1 MKIFYFLGGGFDH
14 HGPSNHLMYVKIS
27 KALELGHDVFMICS
41 KVTHGDPKIPEEW
54 KKYPNFKC
62 EAVYQSSPD
71 KKQFAK
77 RYCSQVKYAWDCRK
91 YLRQAKVYD
100 VMFIQS
106 SAAAPFTVSIAKHF
120 GKIPTVWNIQ
130 DMFPGSSIAN
140 GVMTKKWMQKFF
152 YSFQKIAYR
161 KADKITVIS
170 EDMKKSVVE
179 QGVNPNK
186 VEVILNWYNDQIVH
200 EVPWEENKFVKAQN
214 LSKDIFYVQ
223 YAGTVGYNCDYKAFL
238 YIANRLKDEPR
249 IKIQII
255 AFGSQYQQLIDEAKE
270 MGLINIDFL
279 PIQPQEMV
287 SDVYSACSVCYIP
300 LKPGV
305 IWNSVPSKAG
315 LLMACKRPVINS
327 VDAESWY
334 YQDFN
339 ENKIGISVPNT
350 DYEASVKAI
359 RYLFEHPEECKEMG
373 LRAYNYG
380 IKTYASTPHLMHYLE
395 VYKSL
400 VNHVK

>member
-1 MKIFYFLGGGFDH
+1 MKIFYFFSGGFDH
-14 HGPSNHLMYVKIS
+14 HGPSNHLMYAKIS
-27 KALELGHDVFMICS
+27 KALELGNEVFMICS
-41 KVTHGDPKIPEEW
+41 KVTYGDPMIPVEW
-54 KKYPNFKC
+54 KNNPLFKY
-62 EAVYQSSPD
+62 EAVYQMTPA
-71 KKQFAK
+71 KNQFMK
-77 RYCSQVKYAWDCRK
+77 RYYSLAKYAWDCRK
-91 YLRQAKVYD
+91 YLKLARDYD

-106 SAAAPFTVSIAKHF
+106 SAAAPFTVSIAKHY
-120 GKIPTVWNIQ
+120 GKIPAVWNIQ

-140 GVMTKKWMQKFF
+140 GVMTKRWMQKFF
-152 YSFQKIAYR
+152 YAFQKIAYR

-179 QGVNPNK
+179 QGVSPDK

-200 EVPWEENKFVKAQN
+200 EVPWEENRFVKEQN

-249 IKIQII
+249 IRIQII
-255 AFGSQYQQLIDEAKE
+255 AFGSQYQQLKDEAKAR
-270 MGLINIDFL
+270 GLTNIDFL
-279 PIQPQEMV
+279 PIQPQGMV

-334 YQDFN
+334 YKDFN
-339 ENKIGISVPNT
+339 ENNVGISVPNT

-359 RYLFEHPEECKEMG
+359 RYLFENPGECKAMG
-373 LRAYNYG
+373 LRAYEYG
-380 IKTYASTPHLMHYLE
+380 KKTYASTPHLMHYLD
-395 VYKSL
+395 VYKSIAK
-400 VNHVK
+400 NS

>member
-1 MKIFYFLGGGFDH
+1 MRIFYFLSGGFDH
-14 HGPSNHLMYVKIS
+14 HGPSNHLMYAKVS
-27 KALELGHDVFMICS
+27 KALEQGNEVFMVCS
-41 KVTHGDPKIPEEW
+41 KVTHGDSMVPKEW
-54 KKYPNFKC
+54 KNIPSFKY
-62 EAVYQSSPD
+62 ETVYQQSPA
-71 KKQFAK
+71 KNQFLK
-77 RYCSQVKYAWDCRK
+77 RYYSLAKYAWDCRK
-91 YLRQAKVYD
+91 YLKLARDYD

-106 SAAAPFTVSIAKHF
+106 SAAAPFTVSIAKHY
-120 GKIPTVWNIQ
+120 GKIPAVWNIQ

-152 YSFQKIAYR
+152 YAFQKIAYR

-179 QGVNPNK
+179 QGVNPDK

-200 EVPWEENKFVKAQN
+200 EVSWEENRFVKEQN

-238 YIANRLKDEPR
+238 YIANGLKDEPR
-249 IKIQII
+249 IRIQII
-255 AFGSQYQQLIDEAKE
+255 AFGSQYQQLKDEANE
-270 MGLINIDFL
+270 MGLTNIDFL

-327 VDAESWY
+327 VDSESWY
-334 YQDFN
+334 YKDFN

-350 DYEASVKAI
+350 NYEASVKAI
-359 RYLFEHPEECKEMG
+359 RYLFENPEECKAMG
-373 LRAYNYG
+373 LRAYDYG
-380 IKTYASTPHLMHYLE
+380 KKTYASTPHLMHYLE
-395 VYKSL
+395 VYKSIAKNRL
-400 VNHVK
+400 